1 MNCIKQYKKKGF
13 VMGELVMGV
22 FLGIILTADILFVR
36 FKFNRQGFFP
46 AALDV
51 ALLVLIDSVI
61 GGTIM
66 GEIIG
71 TIAAFFMSIW
81 LYWYPPKLVLVFKR
95 KEIGYR

>member
-1 MNCIKQYKKKGF
+1 
-13 VMGELVMGV
+13 MGELVMGV
-22 FLGIILTADILFVR
+22 FLGLILTADILFVR
-36 FKFNRQGFFP
+36 FKFNRQGLFP

-51 ALLVLIDSVI
+51 ALLVLINAVI

-81 LYWYPPKLVLVFKR
+81 LYWYPPQLVLMFKR
-95 KEIGYR
+95 KDVGYR

>member
-1 MNCIKQYKKKGF
+1 
-13 VMGELVMGV
+13 MGELAMGI
-22 FLGIILTADILFVR
+22 FLGLILTADILFVR

-51 ALLVLIDSVI
+51 ALLVLINAVI

-71 TIAAFFMSIW
+71 TVAAFFMSIW
-81 LYWYPPKLVLVFKR
+81 LYWYPPKLVLIFKR
-95 KEIGYR
+95 KNIGYR

>member
-1 MNCIKQYKKKGF
+1 
-13 VMGELVMGV
+13 MGELVMGV

-51 ALLVLIDSVI
+51 ALLVLINAVI

-95 KEIGYR
+95 KNVGYR